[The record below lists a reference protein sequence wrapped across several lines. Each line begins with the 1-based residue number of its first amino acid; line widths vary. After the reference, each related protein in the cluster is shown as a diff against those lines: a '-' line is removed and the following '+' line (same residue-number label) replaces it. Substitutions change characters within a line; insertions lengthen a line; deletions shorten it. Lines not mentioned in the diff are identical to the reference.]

1 MKQQSATFSG
11 LRDPYKSKVPNIIY
25 TINKRIWK
33 KVNPE
38 TAYED
43 SVYEQ
48 IKTVREKKG
57 LADFTNALKSGHTW
71 TVS

>member
-1 MKQQSATFSG
+1 LVVHDETNRMLAQLLTQ
-11 LRDPYKSKVPNIIY
+11 LRAPEFPEPVGVIY
-25 TINKRIWK
+25 C
-33 KVNPE
+33 NPE

-57 LADFTNALKSGHTW
+57 LADFQNALKSGHTW
-71 TVS
+71 TVNS